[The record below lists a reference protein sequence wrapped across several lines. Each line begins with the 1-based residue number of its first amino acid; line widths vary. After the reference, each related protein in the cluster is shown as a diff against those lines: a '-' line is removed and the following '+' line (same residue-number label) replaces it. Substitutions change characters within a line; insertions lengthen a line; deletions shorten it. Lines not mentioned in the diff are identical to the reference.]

1 MNSPAAAVKPHVRG
15 VASSATLEINEISNA
30 LRASGKTV
38 YKLGL
43 GQSPFP
49 VPERVVRSLKAHAGE
64 KDYLAVRGL
73 PELRQ
78 AVADYHNRQSDL
90 DYKRDDILIAP
101 GSKELLYILQLVFD
115 GVILLPSPSWV
126 TYAPQAHLF
135 GNRVVWIETR
145 AESNWKLSPDDLEAA
160 CRAHDGP
167 KLLLLNYPCNPTG
180 YSYDADELHDLA
192 AVMRRHRL
200 TVLSDEIY
208 GELHH
213 HGEHVC
219 LATAY
224 PEGAI
229 VSAGLSKWCGAGGW
243 RLGTFA
249 FAPGLRDLL
258 DAMAVVA
265 SETFTATSAPIQYA
279 AVTAYERSDEIDRYV
294 MDSRRVL
301 RALATPIVSRL
312 AEAGAIL
319 NMPDGA
325 FYLFPTLEQHRDS
338 FGSAGVL
345 TSTDLCTRLLEETGV
360 ATLPG
365 YAFGRPAAELSLRIA
380 YVDFDGATALSA
392 ASRLEDLDDSFV
404 YAYCADVATAVERM
418 AQWVESIR
426 GR

>member
-1 MNSPAAAVKPHVRG
+1 MNSPRAPVKPHVRG

-49 VPERVVRSLKAHAGE
+49 VPEQVVRSLKEHAGE
-64 KDYLAVRGL
+64 KDYLPVRGL

-78 AVADYHNRQSDL
+78 AVANYHNRLSGLGLRSD
-90 DYKRDDILIAP
+90 DVLIAP

-135 GNRVVWIETR
+135 GNRVVWIGTKVETD
-145 AESNWKLSPDDLEAA
+145 WKLSPGDLDAA
-160 CRAHDGP
+160 CREHEGA

-180 YSYDADELHDLA
+180 YSFDADELQSLA
-192 AVMRRHRL
+192 DVMRRHRL

-213 HGEHVC
+213 RGNHIC
-219 LATAY
+219 LATVY
-224 PEGAI
+224 PEGTI

-249 FAPGLRDLL
+249 FPSGLRGLT

-279 AVTAYERSDEIDRYV
+279 AVTAFQKGDEIDRYV
-294 MDSRRVL
+294 SNSRRVL
-301 RALATPIVSRL
+301 KALANSVVRRL
-312 AEAGAIL
+312 SEVGAAITV
-319 NMPDGA
+319 PDGA
-325 FYLFPTLEQHRDS
+325 FYLFPSLELLRDS
-338 FGSAGVL
+338 FVAEGIL
-345 TSTDLCTRLLEETGV
+345 TSNDLCRRLLEDTGV

-365 YAFGRPAAELSLRIA
+365 YAFGRPAEELSMRIA
-380 YVDFDGATALSA
+380 YVDFDGAAALA
-392 ASRLEDLDDSFV
+392 AVGRDGDLDESFV
-404 YAYCADVATAVERM
+404 CHFCEDVIAAVDLM
-418 AQWVESIR
+418 AGWVESI
-426 GR
+426 GGS

>member
-1 MNSPAAAVKPHVRG
+1 MKPHVRG

-49 VPERVVRSLKAHAGE
+49 VPERVVHSLRTHAGE

-73 PELRQ
+73 PKLRQ
-78 AVADYHNRQSDL
+78 AVADYHNRQSSL
-90 DYKRDDILIAP
+90 NYSRDDILIAP

-135 GNRVVWIETR
+135 GNRVVWIETK
-145 AESNWKLSPDDLEAA
+145 AESNWKLSPDDLETA
-160 CRAHDGP
+160 CRENGGP

-180 YSYDADELHDLA
+180 YSFESDELHNLA

-213 HGEHVC
+213 RGEHVC

-249 FAPGLRDLL
+249 FPAGLRDLL

-279 AVTAYERSDEIDRYV
+279 AVTAYEKSDDIDRYV

-312 AEAGAIL
+312 AEAGAIID
-319 NMPDGA
+319 MPDGA
-325 FYLFPTLEQHRDS
+325 FYLFPSLERHRNS
-338 FGSAGVL
+338 FVDAGIA

-365 YAFGRPAAELSLRIA
+365 YAFGRPADELSLRIA
-380 YVDFDGATALSA
+380 YVDFDGAAALKAAGQADELDGPFVSRYCEDVITAI
-392 ASRLEDLDDSFV
+392 DL
-404 YAYCADVATAVERM
+404 M
-418 AQWVESIR
+418 ARWVGSIC
-426 GR
+426 GH